1 MALEVTAGT
10 SLSSLGITE
19 KNVSHQIIRPL
30 TVNKKRRI
38 SALGCLASTRGTDE
52 TVLRSAL
59 EIEGSY
65 RRTSCDFDPNQTYV
79 D

>member
-10 SLSSLGITE
+10 SMSSLGITH
-19 KNVSHQIIRPL
+19 KNVSRQIIRPT

-38 SALGCLASTRGTDE
+38 SALGCMASTRGTDE

-59 EIEGSY
+59 EI
-65 RRTSCDFDPNQTYV
+65 
-79 D
+79 